1 MYNSFWLE
9 VTAYLCVTGC
19 SPISREL
26 ICPVHATYKTQVL
39 YMKGCCLCSEC
50 CAVFSIEQ
58 CRLDKDRGSCRDFKV
73 KWFFDME
80 YGGCS
85 RFWYGG
91 CEGNDNRFSSQE
103 ECKEKCV
110 EPPGRGKYCT
120 LFSIFKFLKQNTSTT
135 SKQ

>member
-1 MYNSFWLE
+1 
-9 VTAYLCVTGC
+9 
-19 SPISREL
+19 
-26 ICPVHATYKTQVL
+26 
-39 YMKGCCLCSEC
+39 MKGCCLCSEC
-50 CAVFSIEQ
+50 YAVFSTEQ

-110 EPPGRGKYCT
+110 EPPGRGKCCT
-120 LFSIFKFLKQNTSTT
+120 LFSIFKFLKQNTPTT
-135 SKQ
+135 STQESAIFKTTL

>member
-1 MYNSFWLE
+1 
-9 VTAYLCVTGC
+9 
-19 SPISREL
+19 
-26 ICPVHATYKTQVL
+26 
-39 YMKGCCLCSEC
+39 MKGCCLCSEC
-50 CAVFSIEQ
+50 CAVFSTEQ
-58 CRLDKDRGSCRDFKV
+58 CSLDKDRGSCRDFKV

-110 EPPGRGKYCT
+110 EPPGRGKCYT
-120 LFSIFKFLKQNTSTT
+120 LFSVFKFLKQSTRTTST
-135 SKQ
+135 Q

>member
-1 MYNSFWLE
+1 M
-9 VTAYLCVTGC
+9 
-19 SPISREL
+19 
-26 ICPVHATYKTQVL
+26 
-39 YMKGCCLCSEC
+39 
-50 CAVFSIEQ
+50 
-58 CRLDKDRGSCRDFKV
+58 

-110 EPPGRGKYCT
+110 EPPGRGK
-120 LFSIFKFLKQNTSTT
+120 LHAHLSRIKFLEQNTT
-135 SKQ
+135 